1 MSTKTTDKDAAAVS
15 NVLEGNVT
23 SSIKSSPLFGWLAAG
38 SDLIAAKLD
47 TAAGMVSQRID
58 DTHEA
63 IQTMQAK
70 GLEVE
75 SELKRTLNPMAIVD
89 TAQKIVLGNPVVSAL
104 SGSKKRQKKD
114 EQLALL
120 NAKVDLLVEQV
131 ALLAAKEAAAKASEK
146 TATKSTTKRTAA
158 TKSTAKRTAATKPA
172 AKAASAKATDTKAA
186 TTKAPAS
193 KASTTRKANTTAKR
207 GTSTAAKKTTSTSG
221 TASKRAST
229 STRKTAAKT
238 QDTSANAE
246 KGEG

>member
-1 MSTKTTDKDAAAVS
+1 MSTKTTDKDAAAVA
-15 NVLEGNVT
+15 NALEGNVS

-114 EQLALL
+114 KQLALL

-146 TATKSTTKRTAA
+146 AATKRT
-158 TKSTAKRTAATKPA
+158 TKSAAAAKPA

-193 KASTTRKANTTAKR
+193 KASTTRKASTTAKR
-207 GTSTAAKKTTSTSG
+207 STSTAAKKTTSASG

>member
-1 MSTKTTDKDAAAVS
+1 MSTKTTDKDAAAIA
-15 NVLEGNVT
+15 NALEGNVS

-114 EQLALL
+114 KQLALL

-131 ALLAAKEAAAKASEK
+131 ALLAAKQAAAKASEK
-146 TATKSTTKRTAA
+146 AATKSTTKSAA
-158 TKSTAKRTAATKPA
+158 AAKPA
-172 AKAASAKATDTKAA
+172 TAKATDAKAA
-186 TTKAPAS
+186 TTKAPAR
-193 KASTTRKANTTAKR
+193 KASTTRKSSTTTKR
-207 GTSTAAKKTTSTSG
+207 STSTAAKKTTSASG

>member
-1 MSTKTTDKDAAAVS
+1 MSTKNTASDNVDNTTNGA
-15 NVLEGNVT
+15 VT
-23 SSIKSSPLFGWLAAG
+23 SSLKSSPLLGWLAAG

-89 TAQKIVLGNPVVSAL
+89 TAQKLVMANPVVSVL

-131 ALLAAKEAAAKASEK
+131 ALLAAKEAAAKVESKPKA
-146 TATKSTTKRTAA
+146 TKRTTRNTTRTSAKDAGTTDSAKTTTTAKA
-158 TKSTAKRTAATKPA
+158 TSTAK
-172 AKAASAKATDTKAA
+172 
-186 TTKAPAS
+186 TTSSS
-193 KASTTRKANTTAKR
+193 KASAGKASSTRKPN
-207 GTSTAAKKTTSTSG
+207 TAAKRTNST
-221 TASKRAST
+221 AVKKPA
-229 STRKTAAKT
+229 TRKSATKAQT
-238 QDTSANAE
+238 TNTSSD
-246 KGEG
+246 KSDS

>member
-1 MSTKTTDKDAAAVS
+1 MSKNTTDKDATAVA
-15 NVLEGNVT
+15 NALEGNVS

-146 TATKSTTKRTAA
+146 ASTKSTTKRTAA
-158 TKSTAKRTAATKPA
+158 AKPATKA
-172 AKAASAKATDTKAA
+172 TSAKATETNVA
-186 TTKAPAS
+186 TTKAPAR
-193 KASTTRKANTTAKR
+193 KASSTRKASATVKR
-207 GTSTAAKKTTSTSG
+207 GTSTAAKKTTSTSS

-229 STRKTAAKT
+229 STQKTAAKT